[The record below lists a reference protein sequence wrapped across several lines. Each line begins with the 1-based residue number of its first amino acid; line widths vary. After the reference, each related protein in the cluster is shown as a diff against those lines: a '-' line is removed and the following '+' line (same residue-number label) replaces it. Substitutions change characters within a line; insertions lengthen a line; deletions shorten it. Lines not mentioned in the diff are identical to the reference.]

1 MAITRRSF
9 PRSAYI
15 TLAMAVTLSLGACDH
30 SPQSFKSPNMTALS
44 SNLQPLF
51 KKTKIV
57 CFGHF
62 TVEVPATAIVV
73 YGPAS
78 LNAPIQYFP
87 GESTK
92 VGEHVAAQL
101 VAVEKDREF
110 FDEDEVAKFPLFG
123 KTLDGAVP
131 GQKLLFGSSAQVAYT
146 IYSYVPVGKDLYVQ
160 RVSSAVSKDKSIE
173 SLNNI
178 AKNLRSRAADEIPAE
193 SGTCIEGGF
202 VSWQPVFEQ
211 VAVGVRLKEF
221 PDVHFSIE
229 VLKNQDHLPEQTDLE
244 SRLKGAEKDGGTW
257 YSRVKFF
264 RRGPR
269 QLGDWKGSEALA
281 LKPAQENINESHEFR
296 FISLGAPNAP
306 LQPQLDIQL
315 DTGAS
320 GHKMGKVKPSLTNE
334 EAVALWDKLTSSI
347 RVRPLGSKKSSAADS
362 LKTPLASLVGTGAT
376 CSETGWWQCTE
387 GGNIEGGK
395 RRHFTAGEKMPHA
408 VLLGEPKLW
417 QKLTG
422 ERPRHTTSTVWQL
435 VEYDEVAAAA
445 AASSPVDQNV
455 TLPNTRYRLNRIVIR

>member
-1 MAITRRSF
+1 
-9 PRSAYI
+9 
-15 TLAMAVTLSLGACDH
+15 
-30 SPQSFKSPNMTALS
+30 MTALS
-44 SNLQPLF
+44 SNLEPLF

-62 TVEVPATAIVV
+62 TVEVPDTAIVV

-92 VGEHVAAQL
+92 VAEHVASQL
-101 VAVEKDREF
+101 VEVEKDRQF
-110 FDEDEVAKFPLFG
+110 FYEDEVAKFPLFG

-131 GQKLLFGSSAQVAYT
+131 GQKFLFGSSQQVAYT

-160 RVSSAVSKDKSIE
+160 RVSSAISKDKSIE
-173 SLNNI
+173 WLNNV
-178 AKNLRSRAADEIPAE
+178 AQNLRSRSADEVPAE
-193 SGTCIEGGF
+193 PGTCIDGGF
-202 VSWQPVFEQ
+202 LTWQPVFEQ
-211 VAVGVRLKEF
+211 VAVGIRLKEF

-229 VLKNQDHLPEQTDLE
+229 ALKNRDHLREQTDLE
-244 SRLKGAEKDGGTW
+244 SRLQGAEKDGGNW

-269 QLGDWKGSEALA
+269 QIGDWKGSEALA
-281 LKPAQENINESHEFR
+281 LKPAQEEMKASHEFR
-296 FISLGAPNAP
+296 FISLGAPNEP
-306 LQPQLDIQL
+306 LQPQLDVQL
-315 DTGAS
+315 DTGAD
-320 GHKMGKVKPSLTNE
+320 GHQMGQVKPSLTDE

-362 LKTPLASLVGTGAT
+362 PKTPLASLLRTGAT
-376 CSETGWWQCTE
+376 CSQTGWWQCTE
-387 GGNIEGGK
+387 GDNIEGGK
-395 RRHFTAGEKMPHA
+395 RRHFTAGETMPHA

-422 ERPRHTTSTVWQL
+422 ERPRHTTATVWQL
-435 VEYDEVAAAA
+435 TEYDEIAA
-445 AASSPVDQNV
+445 AASAPMDQH
-455 TLPNTRYRLNRIVIR
+455 LAQPNPDASAS